1 MRLPSHHRQSR
12 LGRYNRL
19 QQLQQ
24 QKNYRVYIKRKR
36 KNKKLQLKMVIDG
49 GTASNSANM
58 PPTGMTPKELSDNDD
73 LATALVLDP
82 VLGFQSHKMNCRFR
96 ALRPTNSNAIRDII
110 EEFIK
115 TQNYQETYSKLM
127 EGEWIARSITNKN
140 KLAHKR
146 LQGHVSKF
154 IIIIYFT

>member
-1 MRLPSHHRQSR
+1 
-12 LGRYNRL
+12 
-19 QQLQQ
+19 
-24 QKNYRVYIKRKR
+24 
-36 KNKKLQLKMVIDG
+36 MVIDG

-115 TQNYQETYSKLM
+115 TQNYQETYGKLM
-127 EGEWIARSITNKN
+127 KGEWIARSITNKS

-146 LQGHVSKF
+146 LQGHVRNLCCKF
-154 IIIIYFT
+154 HKILCTKTILTSFI